1 MMTASQLEPRL
12 HLTPPVLTRPDFG
25 KTLDEDYMTV
35 ARANGQVKNIFIF
48 SVLSHISVQN
58 WRVRH
63 VSPGGQE
70 SAKRENGGA
79 RICQKVCITSVNP
92 LPCRIKTTSVAEG
105 KKETMVGRI
114 THTLKKRPD
123 GGFTSDYFVENKYS
137 HARKQ

>member
-1 MMTASQLEPRL
+1 MMTASQLEPCL

-35 ARANGQVKNIFIF
+35 ARANGQVKKIFIF

-58 WRVRH
+58 WRARH

-79 RICQKVCITSVNP
+79 RVCQKVCITSVN
-92 LPCRIKTTSVAEG
+92 T
-105 KKETMVGRI
+105 
-114 THTLKKRPD
+114 
-123 GGFTSDYFVENKYS
+123 
-137 HARKQ
+137 